1 MHELHARSLANG
13 VRVDLVD
20 EQALKEIEPCA
31 KTVGRALYVK
41 DTAVM
46 NPQRVMAAIVADA
59 IQEGV
64 AFHLGCAWHSRAGV
78 DCVKTSQGQ
87 IAYGHLVN
95 CAGLFA
101 DQIAHAFDAGLH
113 YCILPFR
120 GQFYRLRPESK
131 VQARFVLVGRCDED
145 NPTAIERYQLQ
156 QWRHEGVIE
165 WWGHRDDMP
174 VVFASTVKVFGET
187 TVGCVDE
194 SWTPCPETP
203 YARSKWAAEQF
214 VMDYAKK
221 IGFIAVSLR
230 LPMVYGPTQKGNF
243 FRMIAAID
251 QGRFPPL
258 PHVNNARSML
268 HVGNFVH
275 ATKLALQQSRNG
287 QPAYVVTDE
296 NPYEISEIYEL
307 LLTGLGK
314 TIPKWRMPLWMLKM
328 GSACGDM
335 IQTATGRSVP
345 VNSSTLEKLIGSAWY
360 SAAAITRNLG
370 YCPSY
375 RFIDA
380 VPEMIRFYRA
390 SLR

>member
-1 MHELHARSLANG
+1 MIRILVTGAAGFLGEHLIKELHGAG
-13 VRVDLVD
+13 YVV
-20 EQALKEIEPCA
+20 
-31 KTVGRALYVK
+31 RALVREQSLPVSFPA
-41 DTAVM
+41 DVEVAVGDLLDARAMRAVTA
-46 NPQRVMAAIVADA
+46 
-59 IQEGV
+59 
-64 AFHLGCAWHSRAGV
+64 GCAGVVHLAG
-78 DCVKTSQGQ
+78 K
-87 IAYGHLVN
+87 
-95 CAGLFA
+95 
-101 DQIAHAFDAGLH
+101 AH
-113 YCILPFR
+113 
-120 GQFYRLRPESK
+120 
-131 VQARFVLVGRCDED
+131 VLNEKQSAALDFNGINVVGTR
-145 NPTAIERYQLQ
+145 NVL
-156 QWRHEGVIE
+156 EGAAAS
-165 WWGHRDDMP
+165 GASH

-194 SWTPCPETP
+194 SRTPCPETP
-203 YARSKWAAEQF
+203 YARSKWAAEQL

-230 LPMVYGPTQKGNF
+230 LPMVYGPTQKGNL

-275 ATKLALQQSRNG
+275 ATRLALQQPRNG

-296 NPYEISEIYEL
+296 KPYEISEIYDL
-307 LLTGLGK
+307 LRTGLGK
-314 TIPKWRMPLWMLKM
+314 TIPNWRMPLWMLKM
-328 GSACGDM
+328 GAACGDM
-335 IQTATGRSVP
+335 VQTATGRSVP

-360 SAAAITRNLG
+360 SAAAITRDLG
-370 YCPSY
+370 YCPPY